1 MAREFGVRPSEV
13 YRGTLED
20 LVFDARVLEI
30 AAEEKERLKGKGET
44 IDVAGQK
51 VRKYF

>member
-1 MAREFGVRPSEV
+1 MGREFGVRPSEV

-44 IDVAGQK
+44 VDVGGQTLK
-51 VRKYF
+51 KFF